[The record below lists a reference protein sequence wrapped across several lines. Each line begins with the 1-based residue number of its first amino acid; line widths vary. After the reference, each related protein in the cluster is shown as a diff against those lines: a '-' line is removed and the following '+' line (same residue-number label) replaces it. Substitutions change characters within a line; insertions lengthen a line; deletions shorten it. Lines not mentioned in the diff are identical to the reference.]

1 MALNPKHYLSQTGLQ
16 SAAKRLRTGLAEI
29 RTLAKV
35 ESGGA
40 GFLDDGR
47 VVIRFEPHVFHEK
60 TGGRYAASHPHLSYK
75 NWNPNNPKGVEHS
88 WALFK
93 EACTLDATA
102 AVLSTSWGMFQV
114 MGYNFRAC
122 GCKSL
127 PEFVARMERSMDE
140 QLALTVE
147 FLMSTGMAALLRTH
161 QWAEL
166 ALRYNGKGYKKN
178 QYDTKLA
185 HWFWTYSR

>member
-1 MALNPKHYLSQTGLQ
+1 MALNPKHFLTQTGLAA
-16 SAAKRLRTGLAEI
+16 AAKRLRTGLAEI
-29 RTLAKV
+29 RALAKV
-35 ESGGA
+35 ESSGQ
-40 GFLDDGR
+40 GFDDEGR

-60 TGGRYAASHPHLSYK
+60 TNGKYSASHPHLSYK
-75 NWNPNNPKGVEHS
+75 DWDPKVPRSLDHS
-88 WALFK
+88 WRLFK

-114 MGYNFRAC
+114 MGFNFTRC
-122 GCKSL
+122 SCKTL
-127 PEFVARMERSMDE
+127 KEFVAKMENSVDD

-147 FLMSTGMAALLRTH
+147 LLMSSGMAVLLRTH
-161 QWAEL
+161 KWAEL

-178 QYDTKLA
+178 QYDTKLE